1 MVKGDKQVHA
11 RPTDSTLKLLLNCV
25 HNLGADI
32 LDTFLAK
39 ASRPHYGLAIT
50 GLSQ

>member
-1 MVKGDKQVHA
+1 MKGDKQVHA
-11 RPTDSTLKLLLNCV
+11 QPALNGLNSQTASV

-39 ASRPHYGLAIT
+39 ASQPHYGLAIT